1 MLYLSIKKVNKKDM
15 NIIRMKTNT
24 TSTFEVY
31 FEKNQFTVV
40 KEQMSKNTFKYTV
53 LESYDQP
60 LNDDFKSRLV
70 MELESVIG

>member
-1 MLYLSIKKVNKKDM
+1 M

-40 KEQMSKNTFKYTV
+40 KEQVSKNTFKYTV

>member
-1 MLYLSIKKVNKKDM
+1 M

-40 KEQMSKNTFKYTV
+40 KEQVSKNTFKYTV

-60 LNDDFKSRLV
+60 LSDDFKSRLV
-70 MELESVIG
+70 MELENVIG

>member
-15 NIIRMKTNT
+15 NIIRMTTET
-24 TSTFEVY
+24 TSIFEVY

-40 KEQMSKNTFKYTV
+40 KEQVSKNTFKYTV

-60 LNDDFKSRLV
+60 LDDDFKSRLV
-70 MELESVIG
+70 MELENVIG

>member
-1 MLYLSIKKVNKKDM
+1 M

-40 KEQMSKNTFKYTV
+40 KEQVSKNTFKYTV

-60 LNDDFKSRLV
+60 LSDDFKSRLV

>member
-1 MLYLSIKKVNKKDM
+1 M
-15 NIIRMKTNT
+15 NIIRMKTET

-40 KEQMSKNTFKYTV
+40 KEQVSKNTFKYTV

-60 LNDDFKSRLV
+60 LSDDFKSRLV
-70 MELESVIG
+70 MELENVIG

>member
-1 MLYLSIKKVNKKDM
+1 M
-15 NIIRMKTNT
+15 NIIRMKTET

-40 KEQMSKNTFKYTV
+40 KEQVSKNTFKYTV

-60 LNDDFKSRLV
+60 LSDDFKSRLV

>member
-40 KEQMSKNTFKYTV
+40 KEQVSKNTFKYTV
-53 LESYDQP
+53 IESYDQP
-60 LNDDFKSRLV
+60 LSDDFKSRLV

>member
-1 MLYLSIKKVNKKDM
+1 M
-15 NIIRMKTNT
+15 NIIRVETRT
-24 TSTFEVY
+24 TTTYEVY

-40 KEQMSKNTFKYTV
+40 KEQLSKNTFKYTV

-60 LNDDFKSRLV
+60 LSDDFKSRLV

>member
-1 MLYLSIKKVNKKDM
+1 M

-40 KEQMSKNTFKYTV
+40 KEQVSKNTFKYTV

-60 LNDDFKSRLV
+60 FSDDFKSRLV

>member
-15 NIIRMKTNT
+15 NIIRMKTET

-40 KEQMSKNTFKYTV
+40 KEQVSKNTFKYTV

-60 LNDDFKSRLV
+60 LSDDFKSRLV

>member
-1 MLYLSIKKVNKKDM
+1 M
-15 NIIRMKTNT
+15 NIIRMKTET

-40 KEQMSKNTFKYTV
+40 KEQVSKNTFKYTV

-60 LNDDFKSRLV
+60 LSDDFKSRLV
-70 MELESVIG
+70 MALENIIG

>member
-1 MLYLSIKKVNKKDM
+1 M
-15 NIIRMKTNT
+15 NIISMKTNT

-60 LNDDFKSRLV
+60 LSDDFKSRLV
-70 MELESVIG
+70 MELENVIG

>member
-1 MLYLSIKKVNKKDM
+1 M
-15 NIIRMKTNT
+15 NIIRMKTKT

-40 KEQMSKNTFKYTV
+40 KEQVSKNTFKYTV

-60 LNDDFKSRLV
+60 LSDDFKSRLV
-70 MELESVIG
+70 MELENIIG